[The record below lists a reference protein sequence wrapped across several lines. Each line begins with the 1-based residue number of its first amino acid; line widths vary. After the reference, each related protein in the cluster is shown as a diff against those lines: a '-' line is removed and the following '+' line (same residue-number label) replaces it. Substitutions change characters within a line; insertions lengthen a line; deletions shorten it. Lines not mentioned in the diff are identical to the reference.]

1 MSALARRSFRH
12 TGRMYGMEAWYELV
26 KLWRLPAFV
35 LPTLG
40 FAPAFYSLFGFTLRG
55 PDQPQRAVYLLAT
68 YGAFGVMG
76 AALFCLGTGVA
87 TERGQG
93 WMLWKRS
100 TPLPAAAYFA
110 AKAAAAVVFGAM
122 IVATLFALGAGP
134 GGVRLPLATWA
145 ELAAVLV
152 AGAIPFCAVG
162 LALGYLVGP
171 NSAPAVINLVYLPAS
186 LCSGL
191 WLPIQMLP
199 RFLQKIALWLPPYHF
214 GQLAL
219 RTVGMA
225 QGGGS
230 GWIDLAVL
238 AATTAAAL
246 AVAGAAMRG
255 DDGRTYG

>member
-1 MSALARRSFRH
+1 MSVIARRSFGNI
-12 TGRMYGMEAWYELV
+12 GRMYGMEAWYELV

-40 FAPAFYSLFGFTLRG
+40 FAPAFYSLFGFALRG
-55 PDQPQRAVYLLAT
+55 PDQPLRAVYLLAT

-110 AKAAAAVVFGAM
+110 AKTAAA
-122 IVATLFALGAGP
+122 IVALLFALGAGP
-134 GGVRLPLATWA
+134 GGVRLSPVTWA

-162 LALGYLVGP
+162 LALGYLAGP

-225 QGGGS
+225 RGGGS

-238 AATTAAAL
+238 AATTAVAL
-246 AVAGAAMRG
+246 AVAGAAMRR

>member
-1 MSALARRSFRH
+1 MSTAATLPRRSLPRI
-12 TGRMYGMEAWYELV
+12 YALEAKYELL

-40 FAPAFYSLFGFTLRG
+40 FAPVFYSLFGFALRG
-55 PDQPQRAVYLLAT
+55 PDQTVRAIYLLAT

-76 AALFCLGTGVA
+76 AALFCLGNGVA

-93 WMLWKRS
+93 WMLWKRT
-100 TPLPAAAYFA
+100 TPLPVPAYLT
-110 AKAAAAVVFGAM
+110 AKATAAVVFGSV
-122 IVATLFALGAGP
+122 IVATLFTLAAGP

-145 ELAAVLV
+145 ELAAVLI

-199 RFLQKIALWLPPYHF
+199 RFLQRIAVWLPPYHF

-219 RTVGMA
+219 RTIGMA
-225 QGGGS
+225 RGGS
-230 GWIDLAVL
+230 GWVDAAVL
-238 AATTAAAL
+238 AATTVAGL
-246 AVAGAAMRG
+246 AVAAAAMRR
-255 DDGRTYG
+255 DEGRTYG